1 MPSPRLS
8 SLRGAA
14 EEIVETEKAM
24 HNTSKLKPS
33 RKRTAVRDLTTRN
46 AVKGGIIID
55 WKPASTASRPGEERG
70 VIAIIKP
77 ATGA

>member
-1 MPSPRLS
+1 MPNVP
-8 SLRGAA
+8 
-14 EEIVETEKAM
+14 
-24 HNTSKLKPS
+24 KP
-33 RKRTAVRDLTTRN
+33 
-46 AVKGGIIID
+46 IID

>member
-1 MPSPRLS
+1 
-8 SLRGAA
+8 
-14 EEIVETEKAM
+14 M
-24 HNTSKLKPS
+24 HNTPSRNTS
-33 RKRTAVRDLTTRN
+33 RKRTVGGTWRRRN

-77 ATGA
+77 RGRRP

>member
-1 MPSPRLS
+1 MPSQRLS
-8 SLRGAA
+8 SLRGAV
-14 EEIVETEKAM
+14 EKIVETEDVM
-24 HNTSKLKPS
+24 PNEPKP
-33 RKRTAVRDLTTRN
+33 
-46 AVKGGIIID
+46 IID

>member
-1 MPSPRLS
+1 MPNEP
-8 SLRGAA
+8 
-14 EEIVETEKAM
+14 
-24 HNTSKLKPS
+24 KPKS
-33 RKRTAVRDLTTRN
+33 GRRRRAPRDLAAKK
-46 AVKGGIIID
+46 AVKGGILID

>member
-1 MPSPRLS
+1 
-8 SLRGAA
+8 
-14 EEIVETEKAM
+14 M
-24 HNTSKLKPS
+24 HNTSKLNPE
-33 RKRTAVRDLTTRN
+33 RKRTVVWDLAARK

-55 WKPASTASRPGEERG
+55 YKAVSTPGRPGEERG